1 MLFERNEL
9 VLNIVHPSSS
19 VMIGIIGLEGI
30 PLINR
35 GDDLGLIIVRTAEN
49 QGVGIREGDVIVVT
63 QKIVSKAEG
72 RLVDLEMIEPSP
84 FAQEI
89 ATRTDKD
96 PRHVE
101 VILQESSR
109 IVKMKRQ
116 ILIVET
122 KHGFVAA
129 NAGVDRSNVQEGL
142 ICLLPTDPDESAR
155 KIRDR
160 IQELTGREVA
170 VIVTDTWGR
179 AWRLGQVDF
188 AIGVAGMSPFRDYR
202 GETDMFGYE
211 LGVTNIAVADELAS
225 AAELA
230 KGKLKNIPAV
240 IIRGYEY
247 PVGEGCAGD
256 MVRPIEE
263 DLFR

>member
-1 MLFERNEL
+1 
-9 VLNIVHPSSS
+9 
-19 VMIGIIGLEGI
+19 MISIIGLKGI
-30 PLINR
+30 PLIQN
-35 GDDLGLIIVRTAEN
+35 GDDLGRIIASAAEK
-49 QGVGIREGDVIVVT
+49 QGVGVRDGDVIVVT

-72 RLVDLEMIEPSP
+72 RLVDLEEVEPSE
-84 FAQEI
+84 FAKEI
-89 ATRTDKD
+89 AARTDRD

-101 VILQESSR
+101 VILRESSR

-116 ILIVET
+116 VLIVET
-122 KHGFVAA
+122 KHGFVSA

-142 ICLLPTDPDESAR
+142 ICLLPEDPNESAR

-160 IQELTGREVA
+160 IRELTGRQVA

-179 AWRLGQVDF
+179 PWRLGQVDF

-211 LGVTNIAVADELAS
+211 LSVTNIAVADELAS

-240 IIRGYEY
+240 IIRGYDY
-247 PVGEGCAGD
+247 PMEEGSARD
-256 MVRPIEE
+256 MVRPLEE